1 MITLGVVCWG
11 DEGVTSLTSP
21 RGWWGG
27 QAGREGGSTE
37 AFVGFHQLALLCS
50 VLEMQEG
57 GEDWA
62 RDGQDVEYPGSAQ
75 EELHDEWFV
84 RTVDINTAGLV

>member
-1 MITLGVVCWG
+1 
-11 DEGVTSLTSP
+11 
-21 RGWWGG
+21 
-27 QAGREGGSTE
+27 
-37 AFVGFHQLALLCS
+37 
-50 VLEMQEG
+50 MQEG

>member
-1 MITLGVVCWG
+1 
-11 DEGVTSLTSP
+11 
-21 RGWWGG
+21 
-27 QAGREGGSTE
+27 
-37 AFVGFHQLALLCS
+37 
-50 VLEMQEG
+50 MQEG

-84 RTVDINTAGLV
+84 RTVDIDTTGLVRPHCREHHVASTVGPKLCPARIA

>member
-50 VLEMQEG
+50 VPATKTQLFRYFIQDQDFNKAG
-57 GEDWA
+57 G
-62 RDGQDVEYPGSAQ
+62 
-75 EELHDEWFV
+75 
-84 RTVDINTAGLV
+84 INE